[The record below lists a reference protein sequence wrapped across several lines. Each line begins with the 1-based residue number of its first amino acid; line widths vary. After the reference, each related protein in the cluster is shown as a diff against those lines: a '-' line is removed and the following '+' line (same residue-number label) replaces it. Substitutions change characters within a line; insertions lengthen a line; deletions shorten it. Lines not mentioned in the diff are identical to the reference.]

1 MTSGRRGSPRYALLL
16 ALAVTSCE
24 RSLPAGDPARGQVMQ
39 DDRGRTV
46 RLDPVTG
53 EVTVVDPPPA
63 EPTASAPRAAASSAS
78 ARAPESTAAAPTPV
92 EALPQPFTTPPT
104 VTVQPA
110 TVDGVGACV
119 APGNVPAR
127 ELITLTEVNAYI
139 RPGRAGTPV
148 AVLPPVTRVRTIG
161 AEGDWFLVRF
171 DVGPGGDRR
180 AYVHCSELSLLEQ

>member
-1 MTSGRRGSPRYALLL
+1 MSSGRRGSTRYALLL

-24 RSLPAGDPARGQVMQ
+24 RSMPAGDPARSQVMQ
-39 DDRGRTV
+39 DDQGRTV

-63 EPTASAPRAAASSAS
+63 EPAASAPRAAASSAS
-78 ARAPESTAAAPTPV
+78 ARAPESTAAPAPADASPL
-92 EALPQPFTTPPT
+92 AGTPPDT
-104 VTVQPA
+104 VTTQP
-110 TVDGVGACV
+110 TTTDRVGACV
-119 APGNVPAR
+119 AAGNVPPR
-127 ELITLTEVNAYI
+127 ELITLTEVSAYI

-171 DVGPGGDRR
+171 DAGPGGERR
-180 AYVHCSELSLLEQ
+180 AYVHCSDLSLLEQ